1 MRVVLC
7 GRLARGQNSDAET
20 LETDRPLHRPP
31 QALFPRDASISSTRC
46 IYGLVPK
53 TRLRRLR
60 SSGNR
65 QNNKENAQQLPVT
78 VSHLF
83 LVAQESQQLLRR
95 GVHLTID
102 TDVWQR
108 IYVPVNT
115 NRDRIK
121 FEKLRKNQAPIY
133 RRPK

>member
-20 LETDRPLHRPP
+20 LETYRPLHRPP

-53 TRLRRLR
+53 TRLRPLR

-65 QNNKENAQQLPVT
+65 QNKENAKQLPVT

-95 GVHLTID
+95 GLHLATD
-102 TDVWQR
+102 TAVWQR
-108 IYVPVNT
+108 LYGPVNA
-115 NRDRIK
+115 NLDRIK
-121 FEKLRKNQAPIY
+121 FEKPRKNQAPIY

>member
-20 LETDRPLHRPP
+20 LESYRPLHRPP
-31 QALFPRDASISSTRC
+31 QALFPSDASISSARC

-53 TRLRRLR
+53 TRLGRLR

-65 QNNKENAQQLPVT
+65 QNKENAKQLSVT

-95 GVHLTID
+95 GLHLTTD
-102 TDVWQR
+102 TEVWQR
-108 IYVPVNT
+108 IYVPFNA
-115 NRDRIK
+115 NRDPVK
-121 FEKLRKNQAPIY
+121 FEKPRKNQALIY